1 MVSTL
6 VLMYLTVLIALGA
19 CGGEQTSTS
28 AATTVPAGPTATT
41 VPSALAKVGEGLQH
55 LAVDVLLAPHDG
67 DIVILA
73 EGLDRLVDEQA
84 HHLGSCPKN
93 RLFRTFGDISAKV

>member
-1 MVSTL
+1 MLRNWKPL
-6 VLMYLTVLIALGA
+6 VTEI
-19 CGGEQTSTS
+19 T
-28 AATTVPAGPTATT
+28 
-41 VPSALAKVGEGLQH
+41 
-55 LAVDVLLAPHDG
+55 
-67 DIVILA
+67 LA